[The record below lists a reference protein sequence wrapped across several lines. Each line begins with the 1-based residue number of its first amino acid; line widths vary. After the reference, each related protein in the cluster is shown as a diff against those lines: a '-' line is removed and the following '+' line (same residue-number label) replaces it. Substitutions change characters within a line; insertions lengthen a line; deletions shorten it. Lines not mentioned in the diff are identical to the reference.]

1 MPRFLRS
8 AAPALFVGTAAV
20 LVVGA
25 ADNGLAGVVG
35 AAAPTSTG
43 GADSASENSGAAPW
57 DRLEQLLDD
66 HDGDDHDDDDH
77 DGDDYEEDYAGG
89 GVPAVGDVPGQ
100 AGTGSGSGGSGS
112 TSSSAACSAAEVT
125 GPVVRTEWGP
135 VQVAAQVTNGRVC
148 GIRTLTTPDGDRKS
162 VMINARAVPALEQQV
177 LAAGD
182 ASFQGVSG
190 ATVTTEG
197 YRSSLQAILDGA

>member
-43 GADSASENSGAAPW
+43 GADSTSENSGAAPW

-66 HDGDDHDDDDH
+66 HDDDDH
-77 DGDDYEEDYAGG
+77 DGDDRDGDDNEEDYAAG

-100 AGTGSGSGGSGS
+100 AGTGSGMSGSSGG
-112 TSSSAACSAAEVT
+112 ACSAAEVT

-135 VQVAAQVTNGRVC
+135 VQVAAQVANGRVC